1 MSTPAAQAV
10 IRDSRLGLQPA
21 TPPKLTQ
28 GLVLLFA
35 FCCGAIVANI
45 YYAQPLI
52 ELIAPEIGLSAGAAS
67 FIVSLTQIGYA
78 LGLVFL
84 VPLGDLMENKR
95 LMISTLLVAIAS
107 LIGASLAHGAGS
119 FLVFSILIGFSS
131 VSVQM
136 MIPLAA
142 HMADDAT
149 RGRVVGSVM
158 SGLLFGILLS
168 RPLASVVADHFGWR
182 TLFAGAA
189 GLMVAVV
196 LLLAA
201 VCPRRQPA
209 HAASYASL
217 LRSLV
222 VLVRTRPVLRQRS
235 FYQGCMFGALA
246 LFWTAVP
253 VELTRRYGF
262 SQSQIGLFALVGAA
276 GAFAAPLTGR
286 MADAGHG
293 RLATGLALAFAGLSF
308 LPSLVHPA
316 LGVIGLGITAVMLDL
331 CVQMSMVVG
340 QRDVYALD
348 AASRSRLNS
357 VFVTSIFV
365 GGAVGSAIASSL
377 YDQGGWAWVAM
388 AGSGLAALAFVK
400 FLCDQR
406 ADKTVR

>member
-10 IRDSRLGLQPA
+10 RYGSESA
-21 TPPKLTQ
+21 AKPKLTQ
-28 GLVLLFA
+28 GLILLFA

-52 ELIAPEIGLSAGAAS
+52 ELIAPAIGLSAGTAS

-78 LGLVFL
+78 LGLIFL

-95 LMISTLLVAIAS
+95 LMMSTLVVAIVS
-107 LIGASLAHGAGS
+107 LIGASFAQGVGS
-119 FLVFSILIGFSS
+119 FLAFSVLIGFSS

-136 MIPLAA
+136 MVPLAA

-168 RPLASVVADHFGWR
+168 RPVASVVADHFGWR
-182 TLFAGAA
+182 FVFGGAA
-189 GLMVAVV
+189 VLMAMIV
-196 LLLAA
+196 LLLAV
-201 VCPRRQPA
+201 VCPRRQPT
-209 HAASYASL
+209 HTASYGEL

-222 VLVRTRPVLRQRS
+222 VLIRTLPVLRQRS
-235 FYQGCMFGALA
+235 FYQGCMFGTMA
-246 LFWTAVP
+246 LFWTTVP
-253 VELTRRYGF
+253 VELTRHYGF

-293 RLATGLALAFAGLSF
+293 RLGTALALAFAALSF
-308 LPSLVHPA
+308 LPSLIHPA

-331 CVQMSMVVG
+331 CVQMSLVVG

-348 AASRSRLNS
+348 SNSRSRLNS

-365 GGAVGSAIASSL
+365 GGATGSAIASSL
-377 YDQGGWAWVAM
+377 YDRGGWAWVAM
-388 AGSGLAALAFVK
+388 AGGALAGLAFVK
-400 FLCDQR
+400 FLFDQR
-406 ADKTVR
+406 GVIHQTR